1 MTSGARVAAAIAR
14 IRFRGVVPLVLMTT
28 LIVAV
33 GGYTALR
40 QEAFLTSYNL
50 RNLLLA
56 TMPLALVS
64 LGQTSAL
71 LVGGFDVSVG
81 ALMTMCVV
89 VASYTLQPDSS
100 SVVLFFGAFALLG
113 VGLATGLFNATL
125 IRLFR
130 LPSIIATLGTL
141 SILEGLSLLLRDHP
155 EGTIN
160 SDVIEKLTRSV
171 GFVPVAFILVTIF
184 AVVADV

>member
-71 LVGGFDVSVG
+71 LVGGFDVSVA
-81 ALMTMCVV
+81 ALMTLCVV
-89 VASYTLQPDSS
+89 TASFTLEPGKSAGILLLGCLA
-100 SVVLFFGAFALLG
+100 VVG
-113 VGLATGLFNATL
+113 VGLATGVFNALL
-125 IRLFR
+125 IRLLR
-130 LPSIIATLGTL
+130 LPSIIATLG
-141 SILEGLSLLLRDHP
+141 
-155 EGTIN
+155 
-160 SDVIEKLTRSV
+160 
-171 GFVPVAFILVTIF
+171 
-184 AVVADV
+184 